1 MPLKKNLILLFS
13 FSLFLFLFS
22 CKQHNTLSETEKKEG
37 WVLLFDGK
45 TTNGWHLFNHK
56 EMSLAWAVVN
66 GELKSDIN
74 DTTGF
79 RGDMISD
86 STYENYELLFE
97 WKIAKEG
104 NSGVFIN
111 VQEDTSYLA
120 PWSTGPEY
128 QLLDN
133 ANMKPAYLK
142 DGKRA
147 AGALYGM
154 TVLKNAVQPKPFGE
168 WNQSQIIQ
176 KNGRISFS
184 LNGIITCEEEI
195 NSTQW
200 KEYIAGSRFNTFPN
214 FGKTTKGHIGL
225 QDWAK
230 GVSFRNIK
238 IKELK

>member
-1 MPLKKNLILLFS
+1 MEQKKYQTLYPV
-13 FSLFLFLFS
+13 LFLLLILFS
-22 CKQHNTLSETEKKEG
+22 CKKPNTLSDEEKKDG

-45 TTNGWHLFNHK
+45 TTKGWHLFNHK
-56 EMSLAWAVVN
+56 EMSPAWAVVN

-74 DTTGF
+74 DKTGF

-154 TVLKNAVQPKPFGE
+154 TVLKNPVQPKPFGE

-176 KNGRISFS
+176 NNGRISFS
-184 LNGIITCEEEI
+184 LNGILTCEEEI

-200 KEYIAGSRFNTFPN
+200 KEYIAGSRFNTFLD
-214 FGKTTKGHIGL
+214 FGKTTKGRIGL